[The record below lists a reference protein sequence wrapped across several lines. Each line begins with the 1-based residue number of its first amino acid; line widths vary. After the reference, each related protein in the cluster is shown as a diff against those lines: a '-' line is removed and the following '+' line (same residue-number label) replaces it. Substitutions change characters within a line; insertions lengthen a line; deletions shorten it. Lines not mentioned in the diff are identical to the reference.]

1 MVYVGAQPFDAAHAP
16 YRLINEKGR
25 HVYQALFAS
34 KDGLYFYNTQTRQLE
49 RAGDDPFASGRM
61 PSCRPT
67 SIRTARRRCSCGRRK
82 SGPVPPEA
90 AVAGWCRAPLWSTG
104 CGTRRTARVK
114 RGVVYHNF
122 GTVWQK
128 GGTLYY
134 FDEMGPSQLISNP
147 IYQILDPVAADFL
160 LRSQETRQITADDIR
175 KLIRGGKLAVPQY
188 ETVLEA
194 KTRYRKI
201 FSIF

>member
-1 MVYVGAQPFDAAHAP
+1 MSRSTLVN
-16 YRLINEKGR
+16 RLR
-25 HVYQALFAS
+25 
-34 KDGLYFYNTQTRQLE
+34 
-49 RAGDDPFASGRM
+49 
-61 PSCRPT
+61 
-67 SIRTARRRCSCGRRK
+67 
-82 SGPVPPEA
+82 
-90 AVAGWCRAPLWSTG
+90 
-104 CGTRRTARVK
+104 TRRTAR
-114 RGVVYHNF
+114 GSSAASYHNF

-134 FDEMGPSQLISNP
+134 FDEMGPSQLISSP

-160 LRSQETRQITADDIR
+160 LRSQETRQIKADDIR
-175 KLIRGGKLAVPQY
+175 KLIRGGRLAVPQY

>member
-1 MVYVGAQPFDAAHAP
+1 MSRSTLVNRLRDAPDGAW
-16 YRLINEKGR
+16 I
-25 HVYQALFAS
+25 
-34 KDGLYFYNTQTRQLE
+34 
-49 RAGDDPFASGRM
+49 
-61 PSCRPT
+61 
-67 SIRTARRRCSCGRRK
+67 
-82 SGPVPPEA
+82 
-90 AVAGWCRAPLWSTG
+90 
-104 CGTRRTARVK
+104 K

-134 FDEMGPSQLISNP
+134 FDEMGPSQLISSP

-160 LRSQETRQITADDIR
+160 LRSQETRQIKADDIR
-175 KLIRGGKLAVPQY
+175 KLIRGGRLAVPQY